1 MQTSHLKAL
10 KDKHS
15 KLEREI
21 HNEEVHA
28 SRNEVL
34 IETLKKEKLFI
45 KEQISRSEGKGSGS

>member
-10 KDKHS
+10 KEKHT

-28 SRNEVL
+28 ARNYVL
-34 IETLKKEKLFI
+34 IERLKKEKLHV
-45 KEQISRSEGKGSGS
+45 KEQIVRTEGARDS